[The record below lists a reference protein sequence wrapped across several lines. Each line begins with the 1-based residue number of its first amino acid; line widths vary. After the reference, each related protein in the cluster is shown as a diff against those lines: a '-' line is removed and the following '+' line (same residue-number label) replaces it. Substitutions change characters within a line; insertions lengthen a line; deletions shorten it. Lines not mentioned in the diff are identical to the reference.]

1 MKYIKTLFI
10 ITITTMLISGCD
22 KIKSFTS
29 SDVSLVKDGVLEM
42 DKSLTVG
49 KAIDNYKYFKKTQ
62 WKAVKTENG
71 KRIVTVDCSVD
82 VDKQTDMKNSD
93 IKSADMKFEFKINQ
107 DNTFEVGWCGLSF
120 EKNDGEKH
128 AASETSSVNM
138 CINSLRAIYNNNPN
152 F

>member
-1 MKYIKTLFI
+1 MKYITTLFI

-62 WKAVKTENG
+62 WKALKTENG
-71 KRIVTVDCSVD
+71 KRMVVVDCSINVD
-82 VDKQTDMKNSD
+82 AQPSMKNSG
-93 IKSADMKFEFKINQ
+93 IKSADMKYEFQINQ

-128 AASETSSVNM
+128 AAPENSNVNI
-138 CINSLRAIYNNNPN
+138 CINSLRAIYNNVPN